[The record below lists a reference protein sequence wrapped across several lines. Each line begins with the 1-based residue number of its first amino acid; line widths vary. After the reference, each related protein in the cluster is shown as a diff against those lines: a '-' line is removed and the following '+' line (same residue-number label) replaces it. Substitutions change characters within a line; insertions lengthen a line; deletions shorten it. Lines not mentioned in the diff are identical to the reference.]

1 MRESAKQGFWNGS
14 PPPLGYRTYVA
25 EQRGAKNKKKLEIDP
40 AEAEVARLIFKLY
53 SEGDDKSRPLRVKE
67 TTKAK
72 RFTEILN

>member
-40 AEAEVARLIFKLY
+40 AEAELVRLIFKLY

-67 TTKAK
+67 TTKTT
-72 RFTEILN
+72 RFT